1 MTAAATLHADAITQ
15 DDLRQRHEALVNAY
29 SPLVRRVAYRVL
41 RRLPEDQISV
51 ELDDLINIGMIG
63 LFDAAT
69 KYDSEA
75 GQSFESFAEFRI
87 RGAML
92 DELRRRD
99 FFPRRL
105 RAKANKLNRAEAAL
119 RTSLDRE
126 PTSEEV
132 AEAMEMSVSAL
143 QRLRNETQPYSFVDQ
158 SDPVIQLRS
167 RAVNPFQAV
176 ANLERHHLLIDA
188 LSQLSSR
195 EQFVL
200 DMHFNQDISQR
211 DIAAMLELTEGRIS
225 QIKSGALKKLRG
237 VLARVEQEVM

>member
-1 MTAAATLHADAITQ
+1 M
-15 DDLRQRHEALVNAY
+15 
-29 SPLVRRVAYRVL
+29 AYRGL

-51 ELDDLINIGMIG
+51 ELDDLVNIGMIG

-105 RAKANKLNRAEAAL
+105 RAKANKLGRAEAAL
-119 RTSLDRE
+119 RTELDRE
-126 PTSEEV
+126 PTAEEV
-132 AEAMEMSVSAL
+132 AEAMEMSVESL

-167 RAVNPFQAV
+167 HSPNPFQAV
-176 ANLERHHLLIDA
+176 AHLERHHMLVDA

-200 DMHFNQDISQR
+200 DMYFNQDISQR

-237 VLARVEQEVM
+237 VLGRGEQEEM